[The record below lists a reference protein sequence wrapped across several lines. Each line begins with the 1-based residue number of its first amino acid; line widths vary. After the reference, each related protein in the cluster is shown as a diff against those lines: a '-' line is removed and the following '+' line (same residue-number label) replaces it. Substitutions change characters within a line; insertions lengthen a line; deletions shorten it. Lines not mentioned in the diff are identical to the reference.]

1 MSAEAIY
8 RTTLALR
15 SRLQNALVSSGDPN
29 ASNPGAVFVGPLD
42 DPDANG
48 ASLIL
53 FLYRM
58 VPSQSLRNTAH
69 VVSDN
74 DPARPPIVY
83 ERAIPLDLYYIVTVG
98 TLPGGSEEALLR
110 VLGFAIREL
119 NDSPDLVGAPVA
131 QETVRISMET
141 LTTEEISRIWALFPV
156 ANYRTSVA
164 YLASPVWIDPA
175 VVPTAARAV
184 LHELPKV
191 GVQRAYGGAGG

>member
-15 SRLQNALVSSGDPN
+15 SRLQRALDAAADPGG
-29 ASNPGAVFVGPLD
+29 SPGTVFVGPLD
-42 DPDANG
+42 DQDAAG

-58 VPSQSLRNTAH
+58 VPSQSLRNTDH
-69 VVSDN
+69 LVPDR
-74 DPARPPIVY
+74 DPDRPVIVY
-83 ERAIPLDLYYIVTVG
+83 ENALPLDLYYMITVG
-98 TLPGGSEEALLR
+98 RLPGNSEETLLR
-110 VLGFAIREL
+110 ALGFAIREL

-131 QETVRISMET
+131 QETVRVSMEP
-141 LTTEEISRIWALFPV
+141 LTTEEISRLWALFPT

-175 VVPTAARAV
+175 VVPVRAGAV
-184 LHELPKV
+184 LRDAP
-191 GVQRAYGGAGG
+191 RFGGKIANGEAA